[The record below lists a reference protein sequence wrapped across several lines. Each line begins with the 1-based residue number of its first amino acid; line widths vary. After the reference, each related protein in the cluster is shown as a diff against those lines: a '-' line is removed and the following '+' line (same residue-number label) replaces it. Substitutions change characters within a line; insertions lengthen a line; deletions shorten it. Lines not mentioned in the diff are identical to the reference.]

1 VVEDI
6 ANRISYV
13 DAPLADVPW
22 RSKEPISKA
31 LFPATR
37 QYTDPRQV
45 PAQAFLLSQVFG

>member
-13 DAPLADVPW
+13 EALLADVPG
-22 RSKEPISKA
+22 RFKEPIRKA

-37 QYTDPRQV
+37 QYTDPRQA
-45 PAQAFLLSQVFG
+45 PAEARLLSQVFG